1 MVRFEWLF
9 LMQIVMGIL
18 MIVFLQK
25 LIQIKKQID
34 KIIKEVSNYITYITD
49 DMEDSED
56 VIEENL
62 IKMRKTG
69 ENSTNKKEE
78 EEAQNRLI
86 QAVLRE
92 YFP

>member
-49 DMEDSED
+49 DMKDSEN

>member
-49 DMEDSED
+49 DMEDSEN

>member
-49 DMEDSED
+49 DMEDSEN

-69 ENSTNKKEE
+69 ENSTNKNEE